1 MKNTK
6 TLIKMSP
13 TAVLAGTITLFI
25 SQVLSAS
32 NVLFDYQFDD
42 ANNTYLQHATN
53 ASAVNSGSEAGSWDF
68 NFGPRVQNGN
78 LNFGYTSNY
87 SWNGVD
93 TSAGNSGG
101 QRKFAF
107 DNALTSSTY
116 TDYTLRIDL
125 SKWDLRKNWDSS
137 ASAAG
142 KGVQF
147 SIMEQVSNADI
158 ATIFVQT
165 SGTNGFQVASQA
177 IGSGDITGAFSGA
190 SGGTFNTNNGPALN
204 RFSSTGAILEIS
216 GNLSTGEWTSR
227 ASSNDG
233 VEWNNLVT
241 SGTGLTS
248 IAAIRF
254 NSRSPDV
261 GSWGGSASELSGSG
275 DYALIDSMTLTA
287 TAAAVPEPSAY
298 ALFIACLAFAY
309 VATRRGR

>member
-1 MKNTK
+1 MQ
-6 TLIKMSP
+6 
-13 TAVLAGTITLFI
+13 G
-25 SQVLSAS
+25 LSANS
-32 NVLFDYQFDD
+32 TLFDYQFSD

-53 ASAVNSGSEAGSWDF
+53 ASAVNAGSEAGSWDS

-78 LNFGYTSNY
+78 LNFGYTTSY

-93 TSAGNSGG
+93 TVEGNTGG
-101 QRKFAF
+101 QRKFSF
-107 DNALTSSTY
+107 DNALSSSTH

-125 SKWDLRKNWDSS
+125 AKWDLRKNWTSG

-142 KGVQF
+142 KGIQF

-177 IGSGDITGAFSGA
+177 TGSGDITGNFTGA
-190 SGGTFNTNNGPALN
+190 SGGNFNTANAPALN

-216 GNLSTGEWTSR
+216 GNLSTGAWTSR

-233 VEWNNLVT
+233 GEWSNLIT
-241 SGTGLTS
+241 AGTGLTS

-254 NSRSPDV
+254 NSRNPAVD
-261 GSWGGSASELSGSG
+261 SWGGNQIVEGSG
-275 DYALIDSMTLTA
+275 DYAMIDSMTLTA
-287 TAAAVPEPSAY
+287 TAAVPEPSTY
-298 ALFIACLAFAY
+298 VLLTALFALAFTI
-309 VATRRGR
+309 VRRSGS